1 MIRRTQRS
9 TRTDTLFP
17 YTTLF
22 RSAAAG
28 LPGIRG
34 RMLEPAIEAG
44 DLDAAHDAA
53 QRLWTAGDRRLDAQ
67 LVLMVDAMRRSD
79 WQEDRAYMKG
89 RPLNAGP
96 ATRARLI
103 PPRGYAAVQIGAREN
118 FPERHRPQ
126 VTIKTTPEPPQPR
139 PGRH

>member
-34 RMLEPAIEAG
+34 RMLEQAIEAG

-53 QRLWTAGDRRLDAQ
+53 QRLWTAGDRRFDAQ

-79 WQEDRAYMKG
+79 WQAARAYMKG
-89 RPLNAGP
+89 RPDKAGADTIAQLILPTVNAW
-96 ATRARLI
+96 LDN
-103 PPRGYAAVQIGAREN
+103 IGSASCREKGGQYGEN
-118 FPERHRPQ
+118 EE
-126 VTIKTTPEPPQPR
+126 V
-139 PGRH
+139 